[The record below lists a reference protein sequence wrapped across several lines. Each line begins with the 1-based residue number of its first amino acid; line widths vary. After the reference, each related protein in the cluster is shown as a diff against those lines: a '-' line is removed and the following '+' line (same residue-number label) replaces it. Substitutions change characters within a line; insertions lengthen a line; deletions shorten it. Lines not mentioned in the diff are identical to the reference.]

1 MPKHH
6 FVAKYRLQCANYILF
21 LTPLIVIFYAQ
32 NVTAQSAD
40 NSTTINIVF
49 TSDAHYGI
57 SRDEFR
63 AHKDVPAHEVNAAMV
78 KEINFLPNLSL
89 PDDDGVSA
97 GKKIEAV
104 DYLVEGGD
112 IANRMEVPIQSA
124 AASWAQF
131 KTDYID
137 GLTLKAHNGTAA
149 QLLIVPGNHDIS
161 NAIGFY
167 KQMNPAT
174 DATSMTNIYNMMLK
188 PQTIITPEN
197 YDYNTEKIN
206 YSKFIGGVHFMFIT
220 LWADSAERIW
230 MQQDLD
236 SVAATTPVI
245 IFTHDQPTCDAKHF
259 TNPQAPHDINSKSKF
274 ENLVAENYKEGT
286 NAKSSD
292 GNTDMEQRGFVT
304 FLKAHP
310 NIKAYFHGNSNW
322 NEFYVYKGPDKDV
335 HLNTFRV
342 DSPMKGKESAKD
354 ETKLSFHLISLDPK
368 TQTLTVRECLWN
380 TDPSD
385 KSPQVVF
392 GKSRTISLRS

>member
-1 MPKHH
+1 MEHCHNFARMLKHH
-6 FVAKYRLQCANYILF
+6 FAAKYRLQFANYIPF
-21 LTPLIVIFYAQ
+21 LTPLIVIFYTQ

-137 GLTLKAHNGTAA
+137 GLTLKAHDGKAA

-167 KQMNPAT
+167 KQMTPAT

-259 TNPQAPHDINSKSKF
+259 TNPQAPHDINSKNKF

-304 FLKAHP
+304 FL
-310 NIKAYFHGNSNW
+310 
-322 NEFYVYKGPDKDV
+322 
-335 HLNTFRV
+335 
-342 DSPMKGKESAKD
+342 
-354 ETKLSFHLISLDPK
+354 
-368 TQTLTVRECLWN
+368 
-380 TDPSD
+380 
-385 KSPQVVF
+385 
-392 GKSRTISLRS
+392 